1 MLTVPKASVHG
12 GDSTLLLL
20 KGELSSPSHRNEGIS
35 WKALRI
41 NPQDPAA
48 IARDAWRFEGG
59 TCNTVIDLLKSHSCV
74 NGAIILACMLACQ
87 ESQF

>member
-20 KGELSSPSHRNEGIS
+20 KGELSSRSHRNEGIS

-41 NPQDPAA
+41 NAQDPAA
-48 IARDAWRFEGG
+48 IARDAWRFEAAPV
-59 TCNTVIDLLKSHSCV
+59 TPSLTYSKVIR
-74 NGAIILACMLACQ
+74 A
-87 ESQF
+87 